1 MANRLSRDDKLRV
14 IQAVYKRDGQRCWYC
29 ERGLMSLSA
38 VVKWKGTKPPQNYP
52 TLDHIFPATLGG
64 PNNKKNMRV
73 SCQRCN
79 SAKAH
84 RIEVARLPDDLAS
97 CHKLI
102 LDLANDVA
110 TAEVK
115 VRNYRASTSTIAR
128 RVRDLTIE
136 IETLRMEN
144 S

>member
-1 MANRLSRDDKLRV
+1 MANRLSREDKLR
-14 IQAVYKRDGQRCWYC
+14 IIAAIYKRDGQRCWYC
-29 ERGLMSLSA
+29 DRDLMTHTEASA
-38 VVKWKGTKPPQNYP
+38 WTGIKPPKGYP

-73 SCQRCN
+73 SCQPCN
-79 SAKAH
+79 GAKSH
-84 RIEVARLPDDLAS
+84 KIEVARLPDDLAT

-102 LDLANDVA
+102 LDLSNDLV

-115 VRNYRASTSTIAR
+115 VRNFRATTSQIAR
-128 RVRDLTIE
+128 KVRDLTNE

-144 S
+144 P